1 MLVAAGAALTQA
13 YEYIFPLG
21 HGWVYDYGA
30 GLETIPVHVA
40 LVNQQAL
47 GSSLAPFVAAGV
59 DRLSS
64 SATPICR

>member
-47 GSSLAPFVAAGV
+47 GSS
-59 DRLSS
+59 
-64 SATPICR
+64 